1 MGKMKRVG
9 LYDRVSSDEQAIH
22 GDSLRAQIEALRAYA
37 KSKNY
42 IIVDEYTDDGYTATD
57 LKRPALQRLL
67 DDVRQGKIDIILFTK
82 IDRWSRGVRNYYKLQ
97 DVLDDHKVDWKTI
110 WEEYDTTTTAG
121 RLQINI
127 MLTIAENE
135 SNVTSDRIKAVFK
148 NKLERGEVIS
158 GSVPKGFKIK
168 NKKLVVNEDER
179 EMIVDIFDSYERLM
193 GIRKLVE
200 YCKDKYE
207 GLTYWTLKRI
217 LTNYLYI
224 GLHVSYYGIYKD
236 FCKQIITPE
245 QFERVQRLVAING
258 KSYKKAKNPAEYVF
272 RSMLVCADCGRRLGG
287 NAGHNGK
294 YPSQRRNTYR
304 CTHHY
309 KDKDCPNNYC
319 ITEKMIER
327 RLLERVKPELE
338 KYLLEISVREKN
350 YNSTAKVDL
359 SKIDKKL
366 EKLRDLYMDDMID
379 KNHYKEEYERLTA
392 LKQEKKEIEKPRLVD
407 SKKIKEFLSM
417 DFSMIYD
424 DLSKS
429 ERRRLWLSIIDK
441 IIVNRNTFEIK
452 FL

>member
-1 MGKMKRVG
+1 MGKMKRAG
-9 LYDRVSSDEQAIH
+9 LYDRVSSDEQALH

-67 DDVRQGKIDIILFTK
+67 DDVRAGKIDIILFTK

-97 DVLDDHKVDWKTI
+97 DVLDEYKVDWKTV

-158 GSVPKGFKIK
+158 GSVPKGFKIE
-168 NKKLVVNEDER
+168 NKRLVINESER
-179 EMIVDIFDSYERLM
+179 DMIVDVFDSYERLM
-193 GIRKLVE
+193 NIRKLVD

-207 GLTYWTLKRI
+207 GLTFWTLKRI

-224 GLHVSYYGIYKD
+224 GLHVSDYGIYRD

-258 KSYKKAKNPAEYVF
+258 KAYKKAKNPAEYVF
-272 RSMLVCADCGRRLGG
+272 RSMLVCADCGRKLGG
-287 NAGHNGK
+287 NAGYNGK
-294 YPSQRRNTYR
+294 YPSQRRNVYR
-304 CTHHY
+304 CNHHY
-309 KDKDCPNNYC
+309 KDKSCPNNYC
-319 ITEKMIER
+319 ITEKKIER
-327 RLLERVKPELE
+327 QLLERVKPELE
-338 KYLLEISVREKN
+338 KYLLEVNVKEKG

-366 EKLRDLYMDDMID
+366 QKLRDLYMDDIID
-379 KNHYKEEYERLTA
+379 KNHYREEFERLTA
-392 LKQEKKEIEKPRLVD
+392 LKQEKEEIEKPRLVD

-424 DLSKS
+424 DLSKN

-441 IIVNRNTFEIK
+441 IIVNRDTFEIK